1 VRKLL
6 LPILLLLLV
15 LPVGGTAVAQ
25 EGEGIF
31 FECADFTP
39 ESVRQACVE
48 AVPTACRG
56 VQFAEDDGFSECLEE
71 NGTSRAEVDAA
82 IDAALRAAGIPA
94 GGVPMGGVDAGLGGL
109 ANPTPDDGG
118 PPWVALV
125 LLALGAAVLVRRAR
139 AR

>member
-6 LPILLLLLV
+6 LPALLLLLV
-15 LPVGGTAVAQ
+15 LPAGGPAAAQ

-39 ESVRQACVE
+39 ESVRQACVA

-71 NGTSRAEVDAA
+71 NGASQAEVNAA
-82 IDAALRAAGIPA
+82 IEAAQRSAGVMPA
-94 GGVPMGGVDAGLGGL
+94 GGVDAGLGGL
-109 ANPTPDDGG
+109 VRPTGDDGG
-118 PPWVALV
+118 PPWLAVV
-125 LLALGAAVLVRRAR
+125 VLALGAAILVRRAR